1 MQLCELSLQA
11 TGLTHKKGAEILPDV
26 FEQVKLNILLHN
38 VYKLK
43 KCERSGLPPFLGK
56 VLLSG

>member
-26 FEQVKLNILLHN
+26 FEQVKLKILLGN
-38 VYKLK
+38 VYMLVKMQT
-43 KCERSGLPPFLGK
+43 F
-56 VLLSG
+56 